1 MTRLLCRP
9 EVRGPCAGSALSP
22 APAAASPRGGGRRRA
37 GPHSPGKARQA
48 DRGGEKLSRKAGR
61 EKTGP
66 CFGLCARPP
75 WPGRRPGAEA
85 CAPPRPAGPE
95 RPGNGTGLGKGGKER
110 ERERPSLVPGLPGS
124 GIPRPAL
131 PCARGACRNGVFL
144 KGCLLPLL
152 NLSWWSC
159 GLRTAAGK
167 SCSSS
172 KVGVELEFEDLLWG
186 YFLVLFCCLFNF
198 LFFFP

>member
-1 MTRLLCRP
+1 MRGQRPQPRTRCCFTP
-9 EVRGPCAGSALSP
+9 GRGQ
-22 APAAASPRGGGRRRA
+22 AASGAAFPRQ
-37 GPHSPGKARQA
+37 S
-48 DRGGEKLSRKAGR
+48 KAGR
-61 EKTGP
+61 QSGRKTFQKGWEGKNRALLWVVCP
-66 CFGLCARPP
+66 PALAGEAARGRGLCAAPSCRARAPRERHRAGQ
-75 WPGRRPGAEA
+75 GR
-85 CAPPRPAGPE
+85 E
-95 RPGNGTGLGKGGKER
+95 RER

-124 GIPRPAL
+124 GNPRPAL

-159 GLRTAAGK
+159 ELRTAAGK

-186 YFLVLFCCLFNF
+186 YFLVLFCCLFKIY
-198 LFFFP
+198 FFFL